1 MARYA
6 VEHIWEGKKEY
17 FLIRDHQSW
26 QMVLLPSKYLTHL
39 IRANRSPNTVGR
51 RAKSIRFY
59 LEYLNET
66 ELELSQV
73 AEQEFQEQY
82 EHYVG
87 FLHWLKA
94 GNHLNDKKEKLPSN
108 KTCNAYLKDVFRFFC
123 FLELE
128 ADMERLKVL
137 YYDSFTT
144 HDSIGVKR
152 KLRFRSFNGY
162 LKEEER
168 NVRPAEHNEI
178 LELLKQCT
186 NCRDQLLIMLLAETG
201 YRIGEILGVDYTRDI
216 DYERHTIRVFFRD
229 DNENRARAKNA
240 AYRNAKISDATF
252 QFLLFYL
259 SKYRELLQHQQML
272 FVNIEGETK
281 GKALQVDLERNET
294 VHVPITCL
302 RGFDR
307 IFIHRMK
314 EELKTLA
321 GQRKYTTEYRDQWM
335 CLTHYPEIEIAESFL
350 ASKDGK
356 ELLWDFTLG
365 CPRNLKMQIFTVL
378 KVVIHTYEG
387 EMRKE
392 KLLALRRFYQF
403 CVKHQ
408 VADIETMTLD
418 KEQQFEQ
425 ELAEEFK
432 GRKKRTV
439 FGILRTSRKILFI
452 QASEIHWQAN
462 VWFLERFHFSKER
475 MNPSKPIELVSFK
488 EVTNLENQKILQKY
502 LRYLFG
508 ITDLCISTIRIK
520 LLELRTFLV
529 HFNGEKKPIYE
540 MEAEKIQKY
549 LEGIRNQNT
558 REATANGRIFMI
570 LQFYNFLVVKRY
582 LKKIPFRHEYYLQK
596 EVRVHNDR
604 SVPEGVYTEILSKLA
619 EFPEHLRLMFLHL
632 WCTGI
637 RGSEVCTLTGD
648 GYEEKDGDYWLK
660 VYQVKM
666 KTYKRIPIPEALYKL
681 VQVYKKKYQIGP
693 EEYLFQN
700 QTGGAFRYGTFR
712 YQMLK
717 YCEKY
722 QIADGE
728 YLFKSHDYRHNLAT
742 LYYDSGISLQAVRDY
757 LGHEYEEMT
766 RQYVDYMP
774 KKLEKASEAYFQEE
788 THSFAAELMK
798 GEFHG

>member
-1 MARYA
+1 MPAYQLYVYEEQEKREA
-6 VEHIWEGKKEY
+6 LEQRISEQVDACTEVNGKIRNRVKK
-17 FLIRDHQSW
+17 FLI
-26 QMVLLPSKYLTHL
+26 
-39 IRANRSPNTVGR
+39 
-51 RAKSIRFY
+51 
-59 LEYLNET
+59 
-66 ELELSQV
+66 
-73 AEQEFQEQY
+73 
-82 EHYVG
+82 
-87 FLHWLKA
+87 
-94 GNHLNDKKEKLPSN
+94 
-108 KTCNAYLKDVFRFFC
+108 
-123 FLELE
+123 
-128 ADMERLKVL
+128 
-137 YYDSFTT
+137 
-144 HDSIGVKR
+144 
-152 KLRFRSFNGY
+152 
-162 LKEEER
+162 EEG
-168 NVRPAEHNEI
+168 I
-178 LELLKQCT
+178 T
-186 NCRDQLLIMLLAETG
+186 
-201 YRIGEILGVDYTRDI
+201 DI
-216 DYERHTIRVFFRD
+216 SEM
-229 DNENRARAKNA
+229 NA
-240 AYRNAKISDATF
+240 ALRVRY
-252 QFLLFYL
+252 
-259 SKYRELLQHQQML
+259 
-272 FVNIEGETK
+272 EGY
-281 GKALQVDLERNET
+281 LERNET

-307 IFIHRMK
+307 IFLHRMK

-378 KVVIHTYEG
+378 KAVIHTYER

-408 VADIETMTLD
+408 VTDIETMTLSE
-418 KEQQFEQ
+418 EQQFEQ

-529 HFNGEKKPIYE
+529 YFNGEEKPIYE
-540 MEAEKIQKY
+540 VEAEKIQKY
-549 LEGIRNQNT
+549 LEGIRDQNT

-570 LQFYNFLVVKRY
+570 LQFYNFLVVKGY

-660 VYQVKM
+660 IYQVKM

-700 QTGGAFRYGTFR
+700 QTGDAFRYGTFR

-722 QIADGE
+722 QIANGE
-728 YLFKSHDYRHNLAT
+728 YIFKSHDYRHNLAT

>member
-1 MARYA
+1 MYMKIRKS
-6 VEHIWEGKKEY
+6 GKHWNKKICEQVDACTEVNGKIRNRVKK
-17 FLIRDHQSW
+17 FLI
-26 QMVLLPSKYLTHL
+26 
-39 IRANRSPNTVGR
+39 
-51 RAKSIRFY
+51 
-59 LEYLNET
+59 
-66 ELELSQV
+66 
-73 AEQEFQEQY
+73 
-82 EHYVG
+82 
-87 FLHWLKA
+87 
-94 GNHLNDKKEKLPSN
+94 
-108 KTCNAYLKDVFRFFC
+108 
-123 FLELE
+123 
-128 ADMERLKVL
+128 
-137 YYDSFTT
+137 
-144 HDSIGVKR
+144 
-152 KLRFRSFNGY
+152 
-162 LKEEER
+162 EEG
-168 NVRPAEHNEI
+168 I
-178 LELLKQCT
+178 T
-186 NCRDQLLIMLLAETG
+186 
-201 YRIGEILGVDYTRDI
+201 DI
-216 DYERHTIRVFFRD
+216 SEM
-229 DNENRARAKNA
+229 NA
-240 AYRNAKISDATF
+240 ALRVRY
-252 QFLLFYL
+252 
-259 SKYRELLQHQQML
+259 
-272 FVNIEGETK
+272 EGY
-281 GKALQVDLERNET
+281 LERNET

-307 IFIHRMK
+307 IFLHRMK

-321 GQRKYTTEYRDQWM
+321 GQRKYTTEYRDQWL
-335 CLTHYPEIEIAESFL
+335 CLTHYPDVEVAESFL
-350 ASKDGK
+350 TSKDGK
-356 ELLWDFTLG
+356 ELVWNFTLE
-365 CPRNLKMQIFTVL
+365 CPRKLKMQIFTVL
-378 KVVIHTYEG
+378 KEVIHTYEG
-387 EMRKE
+387 WTRKE
-392 KLLALRRFYQF
+392 KLLVLQRLYQF
-403 CVKHQ
+403 CVVNQ
-408 VADIETMTLD
+408 VSDIETMTLEE
-418 KEQQFEQ
+418 EQKFALKLSEDLG
-425 ELAEEFK
+425 E
-432 GRKKRTV
+432 KKKNAV
-439 FGILRTSRKILFI
+439 FGILRMSRKILFL
-452 QASEIHWQAN
+452 QAPEINWNAN

-475 MNPSKPIELVSFK
+475 INPSKPVELVSFK

-529 HFNGEKKPIYE
+529 YFNGEEKPIYE
-540 MEAEKIQKY
+540 VEAEKIQRY
-549 LEGIRNQNT
+549 LESIQRQDT
-558 REATANGRIFMI
+558 REKTANGRIFMI

-582 LKKIPFRHEYYLQK
+582 LKKIPFRYEYYLQK
-596 EVRVHNDR
+596 EVHVHNDR

-722 QIADGE
+722 QIANGE
-728 YLFKSHDYRHNLAT
+728 YIFKSHDYRHNLAT

>member
-1 MARYA
+1 MAYCYDGKTYETIKEMAEEYGIDRQRIYSFRRRGWSLEDAMQMCVNDVRGRGRLFEYNGKLYRSPKALAEEYGLPWNSLAHYIQRCKTVEEA
-6 VEHIWEGKKEY
+6 VDRCKEAQEKKIMLWGKKYQSRYEVATA
-17 FLIRDHQSW
+17 FGIREISISARIH
-26 QMVLLPSKYLTHL
+26 T
-39 IRANRSPNTVGR
+39 RNRT
-51 RAKSIRFY
+51 
-59 LEYLNET
+59 LE
-66 ELELSQV
+66 
-73 AEQEFQEQY
+73 
-82 EHYVG
+82 
-87 FLHWLKA
+87 
-94 GNHLNDKKEKLPSN
+94 
-108 KTCNAYLKDVFRFFC
+108 
-123 FLELE
+123 
-128 ADMERLKVL
+128 
-137 YYDSFTT
+137 
-144 HDSIGVKR
+144 
-152 KLRFRSFNGY
+152 
-162 LKEEER
+162 
-168 NVRPAEHNEI
+168 EI
-178 LELLKQCT
+178 VLELLQKEPICFEGKSYNT
-186 NCRDQLLIMLLAETG
+186 LVELCAE
-201 YRIGEILGVDYTRDI
+201 Y
-216 DYERHTIRVFFRD
+216 
-229 DNENRARAKNA
+229 
-240 AYRNAKISDATF
+240 
-252 QFLLFYL
+252 
-259 SKYRELLQHQQML
+259 
-272 FVNIEGETK
+272 
-281 GKALQVDLERNET
+281 
-294 VHVPITCL
+294 
-302 RGFDR
+302 
-307 IFIHRMK
+307 
-314 EELKTLA
+314 
-321 GQRKYTTEYRDQWM
+321 
-335 CLTHYPEIEIAESFL
+335 
-350 ASKDGK
+350 
-356 ELLWDFTLG
+356 
-365 CPRNLKMQIFTVL
+365 
-378 KVVIHTYEG
+378 TYEG

>member
-1 MARYA
+1 MPAYQL
-6 VEHIWEGKKEY
+6 HIYEQQEEREALEQKICEQVDACTEVNGKIRNRVKK
-17 FLIRDHQSW
+17 FLIEEGITNISEMDVALR
-26 QMVLLPSKYLTHL
+26 LRYEE
-39 IRANRSPNTVGR
+39 
-51 RAKSIRFY
+51 Y
-59 LEYLNET
+59 LE
-66 ELELSQV
+66 
-73 AEQEFQEQY
+73 
-82 EHYVG
+82 
-87 FLHWLKA
+87 K
-94 GNHLNDKKEKLPSN
+94 
-108 KTCNAYLKDVFRFFC
+108 
-123 FLELE
+123 
-128 ADMERLKVL
+128 
-137 YYDSFTT
+137 
-144 HDSIGVKR
+144 
-152 KLRFRSFNGY
+152 
-162 LKEEER
+162 
-168 NVRPAEHNEI
+168 
-178 LELLKQCT
+178 
-186 NCRDQLLIMLLAETG
+186 
-201 YRIGEILGVDYTRDI
+201 
-216 DYERHTIRVFFRD
+216 
-229 DNENRARAKNA
+229 
-240 AYRNAKISDATF
+240 
-252 QFLLFYL
+252 
-259 SKYRELLQHQQML
+259 
-272 FVNIEGETK
+272 
-281 GKALQVDLERNET
+281 NET
-294 VHVPITCL
+294 VHAPITCL

-307 IFIHRMK
+307 IFLHRMK

-321 GQRKYTTEYRDQWM
+321 GQRKYTTEYRDQWL
-335 CLTHYPEIEIAESFL
+335 CLTHYPDVEVAESFL
-350 ASKDGK
+350 TSKDGK
-356 ELLWDFTLG
+356 ELVWNFTLE
-365 CPRNLKMQIFTVL
+365 CPRKLKMQIFTVL
-378 KVVIHTYEG
+378 KEVIHTYEG
-387 EMRKE
+387 WTRKE
-392 KLLALRRFYQF
+392 KLLALQRLYQF
-403 CVKHQ
+403 CVVNQ
-408 VADIETMTLD
+408 VSDIETMTLEE
-418 KEQQFEQ
+418 EQKFALKLSEDLG
-425 ELAEEFK
+425 E
-432 GRKKRTV
+432 KKKNAV
-439 FGILRTSRKILFI
+439 FGILRMSRKILFL
-452 QASEIHWQAN
+452 QAPEINWNAN

-475 MNPSKPIELVSFK
+475 INPSKPVELVSFK

-529 HFNGEKKPIYE
+529 YFNGEEKPIYE
-540 MEAEKIQKY
+540 VEAEKIQRY
-549 LEGIRNQNT
+549 LESIQRQDT
-558 REATANGRIFMI
+558 REKTANGRIFMI

-582 LKKIPFRHEYYLQK
+582 LKKIPFRYEYYLQK
-596 EVRVHNDR
+596 EVHVHNDR

-722 QIADGE
+722 QIANGE
-728 YLFKSHDYRHNLAT
+728 YTFKSHDYRHNLAT

>member
-1 MARYA
+1 MPAYQL
-6 VEHIWEGKKEY
+6 HIYEQQEEREALEQKICEQVDACTEVNGKIRNRVKK
-17 FLIRDHQSW
+17 FLIEEGITNISEMDVALR
-26 QMVLLPSKYLTHL
+26 LRYEE
-39 IRANRSPNTVGR
+39 
-51 RAKSIRFY
+51 Y
-59 LEYLNET
+59 LE
-66 ELELSQV
+66 
-73 AEQEFQEQY
+73 
-82 EHYVG
+82 
-87 FLHWLKA
+87 K
-94 GNHLNDKKEKLPSN
+94 
-108 KTCNAYLKDVFRFFC
+108 
-123 FLELE
+123 
-128 ADMERLKVL
+128 
-137 YYDSFTT
+137 
-144 HDSIGVKR
+144 
-152 KLRFRSFNGY
+152 
-162 LKEEER
+162 
-168 NVRPAEHNEI
+168 
-178 LELLKQCT
+178 
-186 NCRDQLLIMLLAETG
+186 
-201 YRIGEILGVDYTRDI
+201 
-216 DYERHTIRVFFRD
+216 
-229 DNENRARAKNA
+229 
-240 AYRNAKISDATF
+240 
-252 QFLLFYL
+252 
-259 SKYRELLQHQQML
+259 
-272 FVNIEGETK
+272 
-281 GKALQVDLERNET
+281 NET
-294 VHVPITCL
+294 VHAPITCL

-307 IFIHRMK
+307 FFLHRMK

-321 GQRKYTTEYRDQWM
+321 GQRKYTTEYRDQWL
-335 CLTHYPEIEIAESFL
+335 CLTHYPDVEVAESFL
-350 ASKDGK
+350 TSKDGK
-356 ELLWDFTLG
+356 ELVWNFTLE
-365 CPRNLKMQIFTVL
+365 CPRKLKMQIFTVL
-378 KVVIHTYEG
+378 KEVIHTYEG
-387 EMRKE
+387 WTRKE
-392 KLLALRRFYQF
+392 KLLALQRLYQF
-403 CVKHQ
+403 CVVNQ
-408 VADIETMTLD
+408 VSDIETMTLEE
-418 KEQQFEQ
+418 EQKFALKLSEDLG
-425 ELAEEFK
+425 E
-432 GRKKRTV
+432 KKKNAV
-439 FGILRTSRKILFI
+439 FGILRMSRKILFL
-452 QASEIHWQAN
+452 QAPEINWNAN

-475 MNPSKPIELVSFK
+475 INPSKPVELVSFK

-529 HFNGEKKPIYE
+529 YFNGEEKPIYE
-540 MEAEKIQKY
+540 VEAEKIQRY
-549 LEGIRNQNT
+549 LESIQRQDT
-558 REATANGRIFMI
+558 REKTANGRIFMI

-582 LKKIPFRHEYYLQK
+582 LKKIPFRYEYYLQK
-596 EVRVHNDR
+596 EVHVHNDR

-722 QIADGE
+722 QIANGE
-728 YLFKSHDYRHNLAT
+728 YIFKSHDYRHNLAT